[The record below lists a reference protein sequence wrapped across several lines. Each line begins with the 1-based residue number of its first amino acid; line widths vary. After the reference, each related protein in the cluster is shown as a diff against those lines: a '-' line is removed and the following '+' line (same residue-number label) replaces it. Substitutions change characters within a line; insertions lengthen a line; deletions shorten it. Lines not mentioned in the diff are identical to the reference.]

1 LVSEMWGKYAH
12 VSKVVD
18 KDSTPSKIRCLMR
31 VAQVHCNYQCSTIL
45 EDVVNITDLN
55 GQAVLHEVG
64 MNTPLCFTLH
74 QVLLCYV
81 CLSNGH
87 HLLAEIHQ
95 SNNVMGRVQAVI
107 PNTPEAE
114 QMILMMDNNFSA
126 YIGNI
131 LRDQGLPNFFLMEL
145 FKCLCFP
152 TMMSEM
158 SSCTW
163 DPDSSVLTTLRESA
177 DKQNLVDLERA
188 AWYKNEFPIMPL
200 KNLVRQSRAITKPRP
215 LPP

>member
-1 LVSEMWGKYAH
+1 MWGKYAH

-18 KDSTPSKIRCLMR
+18 KDLTPSKIRHRMR
-31 VAQVHCNYQCSTIL
+31 VAQVHCNYQCSMIL
-45 EDVVNITDLN
+45 EDVVGITDLN
-55 GQAVLHEVG
+55 GQAVLNEVV

-87 HLLAEIHQ
+87 QLLAEIHQ

-107 PNTPEAE
+107 PNTPEAV

-131 LRDQGLPNFFLMEL
+131 LQDQGMPDLFLIEL
-145 FKCLCFP
+145 FKRSYCP
-152 TMMSEM
+152 TMM
-158 SSCTW
+158 
-163 DPDSSVLTTLRESA
+163 
-177 DKQNLVDLERA
+177 
-188 AWYKNEFPIMPL
+188 
-200 KNLVRQSRAITKPRP
+200 
-215 LPP
+215 